1 MTKYQDLKIRTKCLR
16 IQGFPLNFLTAW
28 RDVNNGLIFIKSFQ
42 DSLNFLGCLE
52 TEEEDQESRKLEI
65 LDLKKI
71 KREDEEKKRNWRLC

>member
-16 IQGFPLNFLTAW
+16 IQGFSLNFLTAW

-42 DSLNFLGCLE
+42 DPLNFLGCLE
-52 TEEEDQESRKLEI
+52 TEEEDEESRKLEI
-65 LDLKKI
+65 LDLEKI